1 MIAERRARPRGDVH
15 EGAVVRTDRRCGY
28 AAGMADHDPRDEDLE
43 LFRQAVGPVRPVAAP
58 DAPPAAPKPRPRARM
73 RERDE
78 AAAANEFRL
87 ALDEQLLG
95 AGDVLSHCSDRL
107 PPATFRRLRRG
118 ELSAQEELD
127 LHGLDAAQAQQLL
140 REFLLDA
147 RKHGLGCVR
156 IIHGKGRG
164 AAELDSSGAPILKN
178 LVDRVLRHRADV
190 LGFHSAP
197 PAQGG
202 TGAVVVLLSKR

>member
-1 MIAERRARPRGDVH
+1 MAE
-15 EGAVVRTDRRCGY
+15 
-28 AAGMADHDPRDEDLE
+28 HDPRDEDLE
-43 LFRQAVGPVRPVAAP
+43 LFRQAVGPVRPVV
-58 DAPPAAPKPRPRARM
+58 APPPPEAPKPRPRARM

-78 AAAANEFRL
+78 ASAASEFRL

-95 AGDVLSHCSDRL
+95 AGDVLAYCSDRL
-107 PPATFRRLRRG
+107 PPAIFRRLKRG

-127 LHGLDAAQAQQLL
+127 LHGLDTMQAQTLM
-140 REFLLDA
+140 REFLADA
-147 RKHGLGCVR
+147 RKHGIGCVR

-202 TGAVVVLLSKR
+202 TGAVVVLLAKR

>member
-1 MIAERRARPRGDVH
+1 MPE
-15 EGAVVRTDRRCGY
+15 
-28 AAGMADHDPRDEDLE
+28 HDPRDDDHE
-43 LFRQAVGPVRPVAAP
+43 LFRQAVGPVRPLDAP
-58 DAPPAAPKPRPRARM
+58 PPPPAAPKPRPRARM

-78 AAAANEFRL
+78 ASAATEFRL

-95 AGDVLSHCSDRL
+95 AGDALSHCTERL
-107 PPATFRRLRRG
+107 PAATIARLKRG
-118 ELSAQEELD
+118 ELSAPEELD
-127 LHGLDAAQAQQLL
+127 LHGLVATQAQQLL
-140 REFLLDA
+140 REFLGDA
-147 RKHGLGCVR
+147 RRHGVGCVR

-190 LGFHSAP
+190 LGFHSSP

-202 TGAVVVLLSKR
+202 TGAVVVLLAKR